1 MNSAA
6 PAFSIRLPR
15 LVWGVAGL
23 LLLLNVALVAWLWVA
38 PHLTARLPRPTPQ
51 PTAGAS
57 FLADTLRFSAGQRVR
72 YDSLR
77 ARYDRQARPL
87 AQECRQSCQQYF
99 ALLDSTLTDA
109 QLADRSRAALASKV
123 AVDVLTVRHLQQVA
137 ALCSPPQRQLLQRLL
152 AQAPGAGCAA
162 PGGGNAECLPPLN
175 Q

>member
-1 MNSAA
+1 
-6 PAFSIRLPR
+6 
-15 LVWGVAGL
+15 VWGVAG

-38 PHLTARLPRPTPQ
+38 PHLAARLARPTL

-57 FLADTLRFSAGQRVR
+57 FLADTLHFSAAQRVR

-137 ALCSPPQRQLLQRLL
+137 ALCTPAQRTLLQRLL
-152 AQAPGAGCAA
+152 AQTPGEGCAA
-162 PGGGNAECLPPLN
+162 PGGGNAECLTPLN